1 MEGPQQ
7 EQSGKRTAIRFQ
19 RQSLDKPFMS
29 SQAFLAAEEEEHDS
43 IDAHGLK
50 DTQYKAVSD
59 EDRTCV
65 AELAYGL
72 YEQRGRKD
80 GHDLEDWFNA
90 ERHIMTQGRKNRLN
104 E

>member
-1 MEGPQQ
+1 MERPQQ
-7 EQSGKRTAIRFQ
+7 EPSGKRTESRYQ
-19 RQSLDKPFMS
+19 RQSLDKPFTS
-29 SQAFLAAEEEEHDS
+29 NQAVLSAEEEEHDS
-43 IDAHGLK
+43 IDSHAAK
-50 DTQYKAVSD
+50 DTQFKAASD

-90 ERHIMTQGRKNRLN
+90 EQHIMTQGRESRLKS
-104 E
+104 